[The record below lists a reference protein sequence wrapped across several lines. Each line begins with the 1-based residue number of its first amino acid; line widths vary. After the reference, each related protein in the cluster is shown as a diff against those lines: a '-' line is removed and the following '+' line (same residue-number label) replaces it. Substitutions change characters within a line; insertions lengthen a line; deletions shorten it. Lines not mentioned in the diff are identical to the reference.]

1 MRKKVN
7 FNVLEKNKDANIAD
21 IKKSIK
27 TIVDRLLINEFMK
40 NINKAIYFYIIY
52 LYKMNSLP
60 IGG

>member
-27 TIVDRLLINEFMK
+27 TIVDRLLVNEFMK
-40 NINKAIYFYIIY
+40 NIN
-52 LYKMNSLP
+52 
-60 IGG
+60 